1 MAKKSVGSE
10 RKAPAAEVLQ
20 LRRNFRALILDNPN
34 YFGNLEKSTLKAAQ
48 SIQSNTTFE
57 EIGCVGY
64 HPQLERLHAVVYV
77 NQTGGYGGSICSKG
91 TPEYVRFYLSSD
103 NGTTWQDQGLASF
116 TAFDIPENKD
126 RLEYAVTRRIDPR
139 RRFCFQHNILLA
151 RAILSWNVVPPPN
164 TPNFKPVWGEVHD
177 TRIAVDGIKLFPLKD
192 LFKAANV
199 KIADS
204 LEQVLDLESP
214 IEAKSPKAL
223 TAAELA
229 AAYRG
234 TDVEPHRFAYA
245 ELHQAIAKADH
256 VEMLMAKDYKSPLL
270 DLGIDFNKI
279 GDLLFPKDGSVFYE
293 ELECIGYDT
302 GQDALVGVIRV
313 KKPNG
318 YSGSPCTAGSVEYVT
333 FWADLNGNGT
343 FETCLGTASVRVHD
357 FNDIP
362 KEGLEYSV
370 TLKVDLAK
378 YRKPCTQ
385 GAKLVRIRAI
395 LSWQVAAPCANP
407 DYVPAWGNREETTI
421 QIVPGTIIDGKFPI
435 LSSVGDMAVSDINGS
450 GFATGIGI
458 ETGFVAQS
466 SPFGGMINLCGKI
479 VNGTAGSKYR
489 VLVKPHGAPDTSYVP
504 LTNEPTGLKLTLVTF
519 PPLIINPN
527 HIVHADALGYYTY
540 EDYASDHFI
549 DGSVLMRWFTG
560 AMEDGKK
567 FDLRLDLSVD
577 GNPANDIH
585 GNVVTVDVD
594 NKVPDVDLAIDL
606 GVSGECADFTL
617 GTTFTGTFKAVDSH
631 FHSFSF
637 QVLPTGP
644 ASGVLPTPSSGAS
657 VVAGGS
663 IADPGV
669 ASGTYTLNTTG
680 MKPCGYALLLVVTD
694 RANVNSGTTRH
705 QSSDSVGFCLKG

>member
-234 TDVEPHRFAYA
+234 AEVEPHRFAYA

-357 FNDIP
+357 FSDIP

-435 LSSVGDMAVSDINGS
+435 LSSVSDMAVSDINGS

-540 EDYASDHFI
+540 EDYASDHFV

>member
-77 NQTGGYGGSICSKG
+77 NQTSGYGGSICSKG

-234 TDVEPHRFAYA
+234 AEVEPHRFAYA

-357 FNDIP
+357 FSDIP

-435 LSSVGDMAVSDINGS
+435 LSSVSDMAVSDINGS

-540 EDYASDHFI
+540 EDYASDHFV

>member
-1 MAKKSVGSE
+1 MAKKAGAGE
-10 RKAPAAEVLQ
+10 RNAPAAEILQ
-20 LRRNFRALILDNPN
+20 LRRNFRTLILSNPN
-34 YFGNLEKSTLKAAQ
+34 YFGNLEKSAFKAAQ

-77 NQTGGYGGSICSKG
+77 KQTSGYGGPVCSKG
-91 TPEYVRFYLSSD
+91 TQEYIRFYLSFD

-214 IEAKSPKAL
+214 IEAKSPKTL
-223 TAAELA
+223 TATELA

-234 TDVEPHRFAYA
+234 TEVEPHRFAYA

-318 YSGSPCTAGSVEYVT
+318 YSGNPCTAGSLEYVT

-343 FETCLGTASVRVHD
+343 FETCLGTTSVRVHD
-357 FNDIP
+357 FNDMP

-370 TLKVDLAK
+370 SLKVDLSK
-378 YRKPCTQ
+378 YRKPCTN
-385 GAKLVRIRAI
+385 GAKLLRIRAI
-395 LSWQVAAPCANP
+395 LSWQVAPPCANP
-407 DYVPAWGNREETTI
+407 DYVPTWGNREETI
-421 QIVPGTIIDGKFPI
+421 IHILPGTIIDGKFPI
-435 LSSVGDMAVSDINGS
+435 LSSVGDIAVSDINGS

-479 VNGTAGSKYR
+479 VNGTAASKYR

-527 HIVHADALGYYTY
+527 HIVHADALGYYSY

-585 GNVVTVDVD
+585 GNIVTVHVD
-594 NKVPDVDLAIDL
+594 NKAPDVDLTIDL
-606 GVSGECADFTL
+606 GVGGECADFAL
-617 GTTFTGTFKAVDSH
+617 GTTFTGTFKAVDIH

-644 ASGVLPTPSSGAS
+644 ASGVLPTPSSGMS
-657 VVAGGS
+657 VFAGGM

-680 MKPCGYALLLVVTD
+680 MKPCGYALVLHVSD
-694 RANVNSGTTRH
+694 RTNVNSGTARH
-705 QSSDSVGFCLKG
+705 HSTDSVGFCLKG